1 MSKKR
6 YTLYLSR
13 PLANKF
19 DAVARVRNGAKSALF
34 EEAMRDSLA
43 PKPMPGL
50 DDGLTLRLNEIGRAT
65 KIIERDVA
73 LATET
78 LSLFVRYFLTI
89 TPPLPM
95 SEQEP
100 ARILGHERFEE
111 FVAEI
116 GRRIASDQRL
126 VSEVLEAIAI
136 QNPDLFATAG
146 ITAPVK
152 LRPVPAT
159 VTPFNRP
166 STDESN
172 GHG

>member
-19 DAVARVRNGAKSALF
+19 DMVARVRNGAKSALF
-34 EEAMRDSLA
+34 EEAIRDSLA

-100 ARILGHERFEE
+100 AHILGHARFRGVRCRDWPPHC
-111 FVAEI
+111 F
-116 GRRIASDQRL
+116 RPASRL
-126 VSEVLEAIAI
+126 RSS
-136 QNPDLFATAG
+136 G
-146 ITAPVK
+146 
-152 LRPVPAT
+152 
-159 VTPFNRP
+159 
-166 STDESN
+166 
-172 GHG
+172 GHCHPEP